1 MQRTQVYLSEEQR
14 VLLDRAAEREAVSLA
29 EIIRRA
35 VDEYLGREDRG
46 RDKAAALDR
55 TAGALPDLE
64 VPPREEWD
72 RGYG

>member
-1 MQRTQVYLSEEQR
+1 M
-14 VLLDRAAEREAVSLA
+14 SLA

-55 TAGALPDLE
+55 TAGALPDLA
-64 VPPREEWD
+64 VPPRGEWD